1 MIQLQLRRELR
12 AVVPLELPPRPRACS
27 PPPNSTAGGARV
39 RSSAV
44 SSDRNRRRPATASRM
59 TAASSRVARSMW
71 IVSIKPEAA
80 GCWTGGCS
88 CGCRVRGVVL
98 SCGSIDFFELRERSD
113 RCREKRWARPVGGG
127 GEARRRRHAGAA
139 ARARKVFA
147 QFLIKKSRVT
157 LP

>member
-1 MIQLQLRRELR
+1 MIQEVLVSEKLRRELR

-44 SSDRNRRRPATASRM
+44 SSDRDRRRSATASRM

-98 SCGSIDFFELRERSD
+98 SCGSIDFFELRERSE
-113 RCREKRWARPVGGG
+113 RWREKRWPRPVGGG
-127 GEARRRRHAGAA
+127 GGSPRAEARRSGCEG
-139 ARARKVFA
+139 KEGFCT
-147 QFLIKKSRVT
+147 I
-157 LP
+157 PY